1 MEDNKNVDPFIDK
14 KTIQLIYASKGS
26 GKKILTLVMH
36 SIATKEKQKRKI
48 RK

>member
-1 MEDNKNVDPFIDK
+1 MEENKNLDPFINK
-14 KTIQLIYASKGS
+14 KTMQVIYASKGS